1 MTPKAT
7 LTRNNNA
14 RTPKAAPSRV
24 PTPTLRRLKANALGK
39 RVGLVTTA
47 EIHDA
52 SPAAFSVHTRNRG
65 NYADIV
71 DQYLALEPDVM
82 LGGGSDQF
90 LPEGPSGGKRKD
102 QRDVLAGG

>member
-24 PTPTLRRLKANALGK
+24 PTPTLRRLNANALGK

-52 SPAAFSVHTRNRG
+52 SPAAFSITISFDK
-65 NYADIV
+65 AF
-71 DQYLALEPDVM
+71 ES
-82 LGGGSDQF
+82 LGDNTDF
-90 LPEGPSGGKRKD
+90 ARILRELFGPK
-102 QRDVLAGG
+102 